1 MIMGE
6 VNKVLL
12 EAGAGAGKTTRLV
25 SMIIENIEKGQ
36 ATLSEIVAITFTEA
50 ATTELKERF
59 QKKLLERSDELKR
72 IQNPNDDEKEAL
84 KNIEKAVG
92 AIDTIAISTIHGFCN
107 KLLSEFP
114 FDVNLPLDRVVV
126 TNEDEDAFLEKL
138 YYEAANIYFSDPSK
152 SNIFNK
158 TGFAIGDVL
167 PTFKAVFKLDNI
179 EFMRSIDTVSDDE
192 FNSTVKELSYIYNE
206 YVSIASNTRN
216 AVSEYEKSN
225 SIRNAVTYKDGFV
238 PLSHNRLYGAF
249 TYNNFKLLNGIIG
262 DETAKGTTYNIF
274 SVPRDTDKA
283 HRGAIN
289 AIKDKAKEQ
298 FDEHV
303 SALKSLSDT
312 YLDYIDSEIRVFL
325 EGVYKIA
332 RGLKKQANTITND
345 DILTNTLT
353 LLKNINSGHIQKR
366 MDYKFCYI
374 DEFQDT
380 DPLQVEIFNTLASII
395 EKQSDGKITLYFIGD
410 PKQSIYHFRG
420 ADLECYLHVRREID
434 EKMRNDN
441 SYSIEVMRDN
451 YRSNQKVLEF
461 VNDFFGKDEEYFG
474 SFQYTPMT
482 LGRKDEDGIYKS
494 DVFSGVYLHTTSG
507 DTLTKAEDVRQAE
520 AEWTASFI
528 DTLVKNKRQ
537 IYSKDEGVR
546 DIRYSDF
553 MLITPKTTSHVYYVN
568 ALKKRGISVN
578 LQGRAEFKGQIFD
591 VFKGMILYITENQ
604 NYAEIYILEAL
615 FKKDYTEI
623 TDEMKSQAIPLFN
636 FVNACR
642 ENGVNY
648 LLTHIDDFIN
658 IVFDI
663 TGTTED
669 ISMLYQVVE
678 EIKNNVIASYAD
690 FMKTFDA
697 ITSKQCERQLSL
709 CSNSDD
715 VRILNLH
722 KSKGLQANV
731 VMLLD
736 APTKNSG
743 PDERKHVFMDENG
756 KNHFEVF
763 LSSAFGKTMPLL
775 CNNKLDEENTREKLK
790 LDEEYK
796 RLLYVAATRA
806 KEALV
811 VFGNEKTSKD
821 GKKIDDKS
829 YWYSLYKS
837 ISESDKNELHYDVDA
852 SKLSPNANN
861 EPLNPREL
869 ISKETIDE
877 SIIAELKKAKT
888 KHISPSKADDEKLII
903 SKVDDD
909 DVDDANIAYDTAFRV
924 NDDLIQQNV
933 TTEGVTTT
941 DVNAKDR
948 VTIIGNE
955 CIFSPT
961 VRGTIIHLIFELAVN
976 YITKDENR
984 VQNRSEL
991 INNNHLREELVSY
1004 AVKSTLSSLR
1014 LSNYGAVS
1022 DVIKRGKTLSEYDN
1036 ILTAFLTDDEIQE
1049 SIKTATEVYTEYPF
1063 KYISKRSSNSG
1074 VTEVTEGIIDLLLVF
1089 DDNGIRKY
1097 QPYDYKS
1104 NEKSDNTPIPQFEA
1118 HLYSKYKGQFELYKK
1133 ALTDMLIGKGD
1144 GTKNV
1149 QNVEILPVK
1158 LYHLYK

>member
-72 IQNPNDDEKEAL
+72 TQNPSDEEKEAL

-107 KLLSEFP
+107 KLLSESP

-167 PTFKAVFKLDNI
+167 PTFKAVFKLDNV
-179 EFMRSIDTVSDDE
+179 EYMRSMPTVSDNE
-192 FNSTVKELSYIYNE
+192 FNSTVKELSDIYNE
-206 YVSIASNTRN
+206 YVSIATDTINV
-216 AVSEYEKSN
+216 VSEYEKLN
-225 SIRNAVTYKDGFV
+225 SIRNAVDYNGGFV
-238 PLSHNRLYGAF
+238 TLSHNRLNGAF

-262 DETAKGTTYNIF
+262 SETSKGTTYNIF
-274 SVPRDTDKA
+274 SVPHGTDKA
-283 HRGAIN
+283 HRPAIN
-289 AIKDKAKEQ
+289 AIKDEAKEK

-303 SALKSLSDT
+303 SALKTLSDT
-312 YLDYIDSEIRVFL
+312 YLNYIDAEIRVFL
-325 EGVYKIA
+325 EGVSKIA

-345 DILTNTLT
+345 DILSNTLT

-420 ADLECYLHVRREID
+420 ADLDCYLDVRREIN
-434 EKMRNDN
+434 EKMRTDN
-441 SYSIEVMRDN
+441 SYSIEFMSNN

-461 VNDFFGKDEEYFG
+461 VNDFFGKDEKYFG
-474 SFQYTPMT
+474 SFQYTPMD
-482 LGRKDEDGIYKS
+482 LGRKDEDEIYKS
-494 DVFSGVYLHTTSG
+494 DVFSGVYFHTTSG
-507 DTLTKAEDVRQAE
+507 EKLKKSEDVRQAE

-528 DTLVKNKRQ
+528 DTLVKSKRQ

-578 LQGRAEFKGQIFD
+578 LQGRAEFKGQILD
-591 VFKGMILYITENQ
+591 VFNGMILYITENQ

-623 TDEMKSQAIPLFN
+623 TDEMKSKAIPLFH
-636 FVNACR
+636 FINACR

-648 LLTHIDDFIN
+648 LLTHIDNFIN

-678 EIKNNVIASYAD
+678 EIKNNVISSYAY

-697 ITSKQCERQLSL
+697 ITSKKCERQLSL

-736 APTKNSG
+736 APTKNSRL
-743 PDERKHVFMDENG
+743 DKRKHVCMDENG

-763 LSSAFGKTMPLL
+763 LSSAFGQTMTLL
-775 CNNKLDEENTREKLK
+775 SNNKLDEENTREETK

-811 VFGNEKTSKD
+811 VFGDEKTLKD
-821 GKKIDDKS
+821 GKKIDDKSS

-837 ISESDKNELHYDVDA
+837 ISESDEKELHYDVDA
-852 SKLSPNANN
+852 SKSSPNANN
-861 EPLNPREL
+861 EPLNPRDTIL
-869 ISKETIDE
+869 KETIDE
-877 SIIAELKKAKT
+877 SIIAKHKQAKT
-888 KHISPSKADDEKLII
+888 KHITPSKADDEKLII
-903 SKVDDD
+903 SKVY
-909 DVDDANIAYDTAFRV
+909 DVDDANIAYDTAVRV
-924 NDDLIQQNV
+924 NDDLIQKNV
-933 TTEGVTTT
+933 TKEGETT

-948 VTIIGNE
+948 VTTIGNE
-955 CIFSPT
+955 CLFSPT

-976 YITKDENR
+976 YITKDDNR

-991 INNNHLREELVSY
+991 MNNKPLREELVRY
-1004 AVKSTLSSLR
+1004 AIKSTISSLR
-1014 LSNYGAVS
+1014 LSNYDDVI
-1022 DVIKRGKTLSEYDN
+1022 DVIKRGNTLSEYDN
-1036 ILTAFLTDDEIQE
+1036 ILTAFLIDDEIQE

-1063 KYISKRSSNSG
+1063 KYISKRSSDSG
-1074 VTEVTEGIIDLLLVF
+1074 ITEVTEGIIDLLLVF
-1089 DDNGIRKY
+1089 DDDGIIKY

-1104 NEKSDNTPIPQFEA
+1104 NEKNDDIPIPQFEA

-1144 GTKNV
+1144 GTNNV

-1158 LYHLYK
+1158 LYHLYR

>member
-72 IQNPNDDEKEAL
+72 TQNPSDEEKEAL
-84 KNIEKAVG
+84 KNIEQAVG

-107 KLLSEFP
+107 KLLSESP

-179 EFMRSIDTVSDDE
+179 EFMRSMPTISDNE

-225 SIRNAVTYKDGFV
+225 SIRNAVDYKDGFV
-238 PLSHNRLYGAF
+238 HLSHNRLNGAF

-262 DETAKGTTYNIF
+262 SETSKGTTYNIF
-274 SVPRDTDKA
+274 SVPHGTDKA
-283 HRGAIN
+283 HKVAIN
-289 AIKDKAKEQ
+289 AIKDEAKKK

-303 SALKSLSDT
+303 SALKTLSAT
-312 YLDYIDSEIRVFL
+312 YLDYIDAEIRVFL

-332 RGLKKQANTITND
+332 RGLKKQVNTITNE

-395 EKQSDGKITLYFIGD
+395 EKQLDGKITLYFIGD

-420 ADLECYLHVRREID
+420 ADLECYLDVRSEID
-434 EKMRNDN
+434 KKMRDDN
-441 SYSIEVMRDN
+441 SYRIEFMSNN

-461 VNDFFGKDEEYFG
+461 VNDFFGKDEKYFG

-482 LGRKDEDGIYKS
+482 LGRKDEDEIYKS

-507 DTLTKAEDVRQAE
+507 DTRTTAEDVRQAE

-528 DTLVKNKRQ
+528 DTLVKSKRQ

-578 LQGRAEFKGQIFD
+578 LQGRAEFKGQILD

-623 TDEMKSQAIPLFN
+623 TDKMKSKAIPLFN
-636 FVNACR
+636 FINACR

-648 LLTHIDDFIN
+648 LLTHIDNFIN

-663 TGTTED
+663 TGKTED

-690 FMKTFDA
+690 FVKMFDA

-736 APTKNSG
+736 APTKNSRL
-743 PDERKHVFMDENG
+743 DDRKHVSMDENG

-811 VFGNEKTSKD
+811 VFGNEKMTKD

-837 ISESDKNELHYDVDA
+837 ISESDENELHYDVDA
-852 SKLSPNANN
+852 SKSSLNANN
-861 EPLNPREL
+861 EPLNTREL

-877 SIIAELKKAKT
+877 PIIAELKKAKT

-903 SKVDDD
+903 SKVDDAD
-909 DVDDANIAYDTAFRV
+909 DDNIPYDTADRV

-933 TTEGVTTT
+933 TTEGETTT
-941 DVNAKDR
+941 GVNAKDR

-991 INNNHLREELVSY
+991 IKNNPLREELVRY
-1004 AVKSTLSSLR
+1004 AIKSTLSSLR
-1014 LSNYGAVS
+1014 LSNYDAII

-1049 SIKTATEVYTEYPF
+1049 SIKTAKEVYTEYPF
-1063 KYISKRSSNSG
+1063 KYISKRSDTSG

-1089 DDNGIRKY
+1089 DDDGIIKY

-1104 NEKSDNTPIPQFEA
+1104 NEKNDDTPIPQFEA
-1118 HLYSKYKGQFELYKK
+1118 QLYSKYKVQFELYKK

-1144 GTKNV
+1144 GTNNV

-1158 LYHLYK
+1158 LYHLYG

>member
-59 QKKLLERSDELKR
+59 QKKLLERSDKLKS

-494 DVFSGVYLHTTSG
+494 DVFSGVYFHTTSG
-507 DTLTKAEDVRQAE
+507 EKLTKAEDVRQAE

-528 DTLVKNKRQ
+528 DTLVKSKRQ

-578 LQGRAEFKGQIFD
+578 LQGRAEFKGQILD

-623 TDEMKSQAIPLFN
+623 TDEMKSKAIPLFH
-636 FVNACR
+636 FINACKG
-642 ENGVNY
+642 NGVNY

-736 APTKNSG
+736 APTKNSRL
-743 PDERKHVFMDENG
+743 DKRKHVCMDENG

-991 INNNHLREELVSY
+991 MNNKPLREELVRY
-1004 AVKSTLSSLR
+1004 AIKSTLSSLR
-1014 LSNYGAVS
+1014 LSNYGTVI
-1022 DVIKRGKTLSEYDN
+1022 DVIKRGNTLSEYDN
-1036 ILTAFLTDDEIQE
+1036 ILTAFLDDEIQE
-1049 SIKTATEVYTEYPF
+1049 SIKTAKEVYTEYPF
-1063 KYISKRSSNSG
+1063 KYISKRSSDSG
-1074 VTEVTEGIIDLLLVF
+1074 VTAVTEGIIDLLLVF
-1089 DDNGIRKY
+1089 DDDGIIKY

-1104 NEKSDNTPIPQFEA
+1104 NEKNDNTSIPQFEA
-1118 HLYSKYKGQFELYKK
+1118 YLYSKYKGQFELYKK

-1144 GTKNV
+1144 GTNNV

-1158 LYHLYK
+1158 LYHLYR

>member
-6 VNKVLL
+6 VKKVLL

-25 SMIIENIEKGQ
+25 SMIIKNIEKGQ

-59 QKKLLERSDELKR
+59 QKKLLERADELKR
-72 IQNPNDDEKEAL
+72 TQNPSDEEKEAL
-84 KNIEKAVG
+84 KNIERAVG

-107 KLLSEFP
+107 KLLSESP

-167 PTFKAVFKLDNI
+167 PTFKAVFKLDNV
-179 EFMRSIDTVSDDE
+179 EFMRSIDTVSDNE
-192 FNSTVKELSYIYNE
+192 FNSTVKELSDIYNE
-206 YVSIASNTRN
+206 YVSIATNTIN
-216 AVSEYEKSN
+216 AVSEYEKVN
-225 SIRNAVTYKDGFV
+225 SIRNAVDYNGGFV
-238 PLSHNRLYGAF
+238 TLSHNRLNGAF

-262 DETAKGTTYNIF
+262 SETSKGTTYNIF

-289 AIKDKAKEQ
+289 AIKDEAKKK

-325 EGVYKIA
+325 EGVSKIA

-345 DILTNTLT
+345 DILSNTLT

-420 ADLECYLHVRREID
+420 ADLECYLDVRSEID
-434 EKMRNDN
+434 KKMRDDN
-441 SYSIEVMRDN
+441 SYRIEVMRDN

-461 VNDFFGKDEEYFG
+461 VNDFFGKDEKYFG
-474 SFQYTPMT
+474 SFQYTPMI

-494 DVFSGVYLHTTSG
+494 DVFSGVYFHKTSG
-507 DTLTKAEDVRQAE
+507 DTRTTAEDVRQAE

-528 DTLVKNKRQ
+528 DTLVKSKRQ

-578 LQGRAEFKGQIFD
+578 LQGRAEFKGQILD

-615 FKKDYTEI
+615 FKKDYTAI
-623 TDEMKSQAIPLFN
+623 TDEMKSKAIPLFY
-636 FVNACR
+636 FINACR

-690 FMKTFDA
+690 FMKMFDA

-736 APTKNSG
+736 APTKNSRL
-743 PDERKHVFMDENG
+743 DDRKHVSMDENG

-829 YWYSLYKS
+829 YWYPLYKS
-837 ISESDKNELHYDVDA
+837 ISESDENELHYDVDA
-852 SKLSPNANN
+852 SKSSPNANN
-861 EPLNPREL
+861 EPLNPRDMIL
-869 ISKETIDE
+869 KETTIDE

-888 KHISPSKADDEKLII
+888 KHITPSKADDEKLII
-903 SKVDDD
+903 SKVDD
-909 DVDDANIAYDTAFRV
+909 VDDANIAYDTAVRV
-924 NDDLIQQNV
+924 NDDLMH
-933 TTEGVTTT
+933 TEGVTTT

-948 VTIIGNE
+948 VTIIGDE
-955 CIFSPT
+955 CIFSTT

-991 INNNHLREELVSY
+991 MNNNPLREELVRY
-1004 AVKSTLSSLR
+1004 AIKNTLSSLR
-1014 LSNYGAVS
+1014 LSNYGTVI
-1022 DVIKRGKTLSEYDN
+1022 DVIKRGNTLSEYDN
-1036 ILTAFLTDDEIQE
+1036 ILTTFLDDDEIQE
-1049 SIKTATEVYTEYPF
+1049 SIKTATEVYTEYLF
-1063 KYISKRSSNSG
+1063 KYISKRSSDSE
-1074 VTEVTEGIIDLLLVF
+1074 VTEVTEGIIDLLIVF
-1089 DDNGIRKY
+1089 NDNGIIKY

-1104 NEKSDNTPIPQFEA
+1104 NEKNDDTPIPQFEA

-1133 ALTDMLIGKGD
+1133 ALTDMLVGKGD
-1144 GTKNV
+1144 GTNNV

-1158 LYHLYK
+1158 LYHLYR

>member
-25 SMIIENIEKGQ
+25 SMIIKNIEKGQ

-72 IQNPNDDEKEAL
+72 IQNPSDDEKEAL

-107 KLLSEFP
+107 KLLSESP

-167 PTFKAVFKLDNI
+167 PTFKAVFKLDNV
-179 EFMRSIDTVSDDE
+179 EFMRSIDTVSEDE

-206 YVSIASNTRN
+206 YVSIASNTTK
-216 AVSEYEKSN
+216 AVSEYEKVN
-225 SIRNAVTYKDGFV
+225 SIRNAVKYQDGFL
-238 PLSHNRLYGAF
+238 PLSHNRLNGAF

-262 DETAKGTTYNIF
+262 DETSKGTTYNIF
-274 SVPRDTDKA
+274 SVPRDIDKV
-283 HRGAIN
+283 HRLAIN
-289 AIKDKAKEQ
+289 AIKDEAKEQ

-303 SALKSLSDT
+303 SALKTLSDT

-332 RGLKKQANTITND
+332 RGLKKQVNMITND
-345 DILTNTLT
+345 DILSNTLT
-353 LLKNINSGHIQKR
+353 LLKKINSGHIQKC

-420 ADLECYLHVRREID
+420 ADLECYLDVRSEIE

-441 SYSIEVMRDN
+441 SYRIEFMSNN

-461 VNDFFGKDEEYFG
+461 VNDFFGKDEKYFG
-474 SFQYTPMT
+474 SFKYTPMT
-482 LGRKDEDGIYKS
+482 LGRTGEDEIYKS
-494 DVFSGVYLHTTSG
+494 DVFSGVYFHTTSG
-507 DTLTKAEDVRQAE
+507 ETLKKSEDVRQAE

-528 DTLVKNKRQ
+528 DTLVKSKRQ

-578 LQGRAEFKGQIFD
+578 LQGRAEFKGQILD

-623 TDEMKSQAIPLFN
+623 TDEMKSKAIPLFHFIN
-636 FVNACR
+636 LCR

-669 ISMLYQVVE
+669 ISMLYQVIE

-690 FMKTFDA
+690 FMKMFDA

-709 CSNSDD
+709 SSNSDD

-756 KNHFEVF
+756 TNHFEVF
-763 LSSAFGKTMPLL
+763 LLSAFGKTMPLFI
-775 CNNKLDEENTREKLK
+775 NNKLDEENTREKEK

-811 VFGNEKTSKD
+811 VFGDEKTLKD

-829 YWYSLYKS
+829 YWYPLYKS
-837 ISESDKNELHYDVDA
+837 ISESDENELHYDVDA
-852 SKLSPNANN
+852 SKSSPNANN
-861 EPLNPREL
+861 EPLNPRDP

-877 SIIAELKKAKT
+877 PIIAELKKAKT
-888 KHISPSKADDEKLII
+888 KHISPSKVDDEKLII
-903 SKVDDD
+903 SRNDD
-909 DVDDANIAYDTAFRV
+909 DVDDANIAYDTAARV

-948 VTIIGNE
+948 VTIIGDE
-955 CIFSPT
+955 CFFSPT

-991 INNNHLREELVSY
+991 INNNPLREELVSY
-1004 AVKSTLSSLR
+1004 AIKTTLSSLR
-1014 LSNYGAVS
+1014 LSNYG
-1022 DVIKRGKTLSEYDN
+1022 DVIAVIKSGNTLSEYDN

-1049 SIKTATEVYTEYPF
+1049 SIKTAIEVYTEYPF
-1063 KYISKRSSNSG
+1063 KYISKRSSDSG

-1089 DDNGIRKY
+1089 DDDGIIKY

-1104 NEKSDNTPIPQFEA
+1104 NEKKDDTPIPQFEA
-1118 HLYSKYKGQFELYKK
+1118 YLYSKYKGQFELYKK

-1144 GTKNV
+1144 GTNNV

-1158 LYHLYK
+1158 LYHLYR

>member
-6 VNKVLL
+6 VKKVLL

-25 SMIIENIEKGQ
+25 SMIIKNIEKGQ

-59 QKKLLERSDELKR
+59 QKKLLERADELKR
-72 IQNPNDDEKEAL
+72 TQNPSDEEKEAL
-84 KNIEKAVG
+84 KNIERAVG

-107 KLLSEFP
+107 KLLSESP

-167 PTFKAVFKLDNI
+167 PTFKAVFKLDNV
-179 EFMRSIDTVSDDE
+179 EFMRSIDTVSDNE
-192 FNSTVKELSYIYNE
+192 FNSTVKELSDIYNE
-206 YVSIASNTRN
+206 YVSIATNTIN
-216 AVSEYEKSN
+216 AVSEYEKVN
-225 SIRNAVTYKDGFV
+225 SIRNAVDYNGGFV
-238 PLSHNRLYGAF
+238 TLSHNRLNGAF

-262 DETAKGTTYNIF
+262 SETSKGTTYNIF

-289 AIKDKAKEQ
+289 AIKDEAKKK

-325 EGVYKIA
+325 EGVSKIA

-345 DILTNTLT
+345 DILSNTLT

-420 ADLECYLHVRREID
+420 ADLECYLDVRSEID
-434 EKMRNDN
+434 KKMRDDN
-441 SYSIEVMRDN
+441 SYRIEVMRDN

-461 VNDFFGKDEEYFG
+461 VNDFFGKDEKYFG
-474 SFQYTPMT
+474 SFQYTPMI

-494 DVFSGVYLHTTSG
+494 DVFSGVYFHKTSG
-507 DTLTKAEDVRQAE
+507 DTRTTAEDVRQAE

-528 DTLVKNKRQ
+528 DTLVKSKRQ

-578 LQGRAEFKGQIFD
+578 LQGRAEFKGQILD

-615 FKKDYTEI
+615 FKKDYTAI
-623 TDEMKSQAIPLFN
+623 TDEMKSKAIPLFY
-636 FVNACR
+636 FINACR

-690 FMKTFDA
+690 FMKMFDA

-736 APTKNSG
+736 APTKNSRL
-743 PDERKHVFMDENG
+743 DDRKHVSMDENG

-829 YWYSLYKS
+829 YWYPLYKS
-837 ISESDKNELHYDVDA
+837 ISESDENELHYDVDA
-852 SKLSPNANN
+852 SKSSPNANN
-861 EPLNPREL
+861 EPLNPRDMIL
-869 ISKETIDE
+869 KETTIDE

-888 KHISPSKADDEKLII
+888 KHITPSKADDEKLII
-903 SKVDDD
+903 SKVDD
-909 DVDDANIAYDTAFRV
+909 VDDANIAYDTAVRV
-924 NDDLIQQNV
+924 NDDLMH
-933 TTEGVTTT
+933 TEGVTTT

-948 VTIIGNE
+948 VTIIGDE
-955 CIFSPT
+955 CIFSTT

-991 INNNHLREELVSY
+991 MNNNPLREELVRY
-1004 AVKSTLSSLR
+1004 AIKNTLSSLR
-1014 LSNYGAVS
+1014 LSNYGTVI

-1049 SIKTATEVYTEYPF
+1049 SIKTATEVYTEYLF
-1063 KYISKRSSNSG
+1063 KYISKRSSDSE
-1074 VTEVTEGIIDLLLVF
+1074 VTEVTEGIIDLLIVF
-1089 DDNGIRKY
+1089 NDNGIIKY

-1104 NEKSDNTPIPQFEA
+1104 NEKNDDTPIPQFEA

-1133 ALTDMLIGKGD
+1133 ALTDMLVGKGD
-1144 GTKNV
+1144 GTNNV

-1158 LYHLYK
+1158 LYHLYR